1 MKLLRTIEEDTMAI
15 KRKALGKGLSALI
28 PEDLEKEDTQRIEE
42 IDTNLICP
50 NPNQPRKIFEQDKLD
65 ELTESIRKYGVIQ
78 PIIVRK
84 DGDIYTIIAGERRW
98 RACKNANLKSIP
110 CIVRDIENKNA
121 SEIALIENLQRED
134 LNPID
139 EANAYEYIMNRYGI
153 TQEEVSNIVGKSRV
167 YVTNIMRLSNLDEY
181 VKSKIVKNEISAG
194 HGRAL
199 LSLSPESQIAL
210 TDKIIKDELSVRD
223 IEKLVRDSK
232 KPKRKVTPEKDKFIS
247 YVEEMLSE
255 RFSSRVNIKRNKN
268 KGKIEIEYTN
278 IDDLN
283 RILDILKMEE

>member
-1 MKLLRTIEEDTMAI
+1 MAI

-28 PEDLEKEDTQRIEE
+28 PEELEQEDIKKIED

-50 NPNQPRKIFEQDKLD
+50 NPNQPRKVFEKDKLN
-65 ELTESIRKYGVIQ
+65 ELTESIKKYGVIQ
-78 PIIVRK
+78 PIIVK
-84 DGDIYTIIAGERRW
+84 KEGNLYTIIAGERRW

-139 EANAYEYIMNRYGI
+139 EANAYEFIMDRYDI
-153 TQEEVSNIVGKSRV
+153 TQEDVSNIVGKSRV
-167 YVTNIMRLSNLDEY
+167 YVTNIIRLTNLDKY
-181 VKSKIVKNEISAG
+181 VQEKIISNEITAG

-199 LSLSPESQIAL
+199 ISLSNDKQIEI
-210 TDKIIKDELSVRD
+210 TNKIIRENLSVRD

-232 KPKRKVTPEKDKFIS
+232 KTKEKKQKEKDKYLS
-247 YVEEMLSE
+247 YIEEILTD
-255 RFSSRVNIKRNKN
+255 RFSARVNINSKKS
-268 KGKIEIEYTN
+268 KGKIEISYN
-278 IDDLN
+278 NVDDLN
-283 RILDILKMEE
+283 RILELLKIEE